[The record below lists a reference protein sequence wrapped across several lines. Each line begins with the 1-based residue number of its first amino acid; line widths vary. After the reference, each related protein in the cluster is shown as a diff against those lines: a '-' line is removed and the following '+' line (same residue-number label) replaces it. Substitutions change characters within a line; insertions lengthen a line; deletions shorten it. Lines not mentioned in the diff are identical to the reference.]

1 VNPYDFIDQD
11 DPVALAYQL
20 RQDMRDL
27 EDVAHRSDEAHR
39 VPLRAQYRSLLGE
52 LRRIQPQLDAL
63 PACRTCAAA
72 AGDCYLQCPR
82 HPGYYGPRTER
93 ADALDQDA
101 MSHDAWHAAAVRQYE
116 AAHGQ
121 PWCS

>member
-1 VNPYDFIDQD
+1 
-11 DPVALAYQL
+11 
-20 RQDMRDL
+20 
-27 EDVAHRSDEAHR
+27 VAHRSDEAA
-39 VPLRAQYRSLLGE
+39 PGAAAAPSTASLLGA
-52 LRRIQPQLDAL
+52 LQGRIQPAARRAAGLPQLR
-63 PACRTCAAA
+63 PAA
-72 AGDCYLQCPR
+72 AGELLPALPPN